1 MILDQELTVEQ
12 RMRSQ
17 RNLYYFTT
25 VNGLA
30 YMCVGETIMILLAV
44 KLDFPDYVVA
54 ILSGMIF
61 FGFLLLPL
69 GKTVTAVVGGAKCQA
84 FFWIARNIAA
94 LAVASA
100 WIWSLMGMKTV
111 AICFMV
117 VGAFLFYGFRAAGGV
132 MVQPLM
138 ADIATEQERTKLIAT
153 NSGLFYAA
161 CFVSLVVISIL
172 MKVNDS
178 VRVLTLIIVVGSIL
192 GMMSSRFL
200 HRIDETKSIIESAR
214 RPMTHEI
221 VEAFQTS
228 ALRRLLFSSFIS
240 NLAMILL
247 FPVAILVLKKGYG
260 FSDTGALLFSL
271 LQFAS
276 CTAMSFASG
285 KISEKVGPRR
295 TMIMA
300 YITMLGVVALW
311 ICIPSSG
318 WLVIPLCAFLFI
330 MGGAFRIGI
339 ETSVVH
345 YFLQTIP
352 AERRVASSMLLNM
365 ITGVCAGVVGM
376 VVSGSIL
383 YALGKTTDSA
393 SPGPEM
399 LSVYKKYYALVFI
412 LLSPCLIFLTRLD
425 PLPIEKRKIKRSWWH
440 G

>member
-17 RNLYYFTT
+17 RNLNYFNA

-30 YMCVGETIMILLAV
+30 YMCVGETIMILLAI
-44 KLDFPDYVVA
+44 KLGFPDYVVA
-54 ILSGMIF
+54 ILSGMMF

-69 GKTVTAVVGGAKCQA
+69 GKTVTAIVGGAKCQA
-84 FFWIARNIAA
+84 FFWISRNIAA

-100 WIWSLMGMKTV
+100 SIWILLGMRTV
-111 AICFMV
+111 AIFFMV
-117 VGAFLFYGFRAAGGV
+117 VGAFLFYGFRAAGVV

-138 ADIATEQERTKLIAT
+138 GDIATEDERARFIAT
-153 NSGLFYAA
+153 NGGLFYAA

-172 MKVNDS
+172 LKISDS
-178 VRVLTLIIVVGSIL
+178 VLVLSLIIVAGSIL
-192 GMMSSRFL
+192 GMTSSRFL
-200 HRIDETKSIIESAR
+200 YRIDETKSIIESAR
-214 RPMTHEI
+214 KPIAHEM
-221 VEAFQTS
+221 VEAFRTS
-228 ALRRLLFSSFIS
+228 ALRRLLFSSFVS

-247 FPVAILVLKKGYG
+247 FPVSILVLKKGYG

-276 CTAMSFASG
+276 CAVMSFLSRR
-285 KISEKVGPRR
+285 ISEKIGPRR

-300 YITMLGVVALW
+300 YITMLAVVELW
-311 ICIPSSG
+311 VFIPSSG
-318 WLVIPLCAFLFI
+318 WLIIPLCAFLFI
-330 MGGAFRIGI
+330 MGGASRIGI
-339 ETSVVH
+339 ENSVVH

-365 ITGVCAGVVGM
+365 TTGVCAGVVGM

-383 YALGKTTDSA
+383 YVLGKTTGTLRL
-393 SPGPEM
+393 GPEM
-399 LSVYKKYYALVFI
+399 LSVYKKYYFFVFI
-412 LLSPCLIFLTRLD
+412 ILLPGLIFLTRLD